1 MDPLKFKMGW
11 MLVAFDLPVLS
22 KEQRRAATQFR
33 NFLLEDGYLMIQYS
47 VYARAMVT
55 HSRMQTHI
63 KRLRKNV
70 PEEGSVRALYVT
82 QAQWERSYVIHG
94 SPAKKA
100 VPETI
105 PEQPNFW

>member
-1 MDPLKFKMGW
+1 MDPDKFKMGW
-11 MLVAFDLPVLS
+11 IVVAFDLPVLS
-22 KEQRRAATQFR
+22 KEQRRSATQFR

-63 KRLRKNV
+63 RRLRKYT
-70 PEEGSVRALYVT
+70 PEEGSIRALYVT

-100 VPETI
+100 APESM
-105 PEQPNFW
+105 PEQLNFW